1 MKLVHP
7 VAERRLALAARGLNV
22 VLAVSTGNEAV
33 VGVDDVFDHL
43 VRSDGAD
50 LFVLFVEAIR
60 KPGLFLSAAA
70 AARRLR
76 PRRTRGE
83 TPAGLGAFE
92 SAPCYREVS
101 DRRRSDG
108 P

>member
-1 MKLVHP
+1 MTRCGS
-7 VAERRLALAARGLNV
+7 ARRQRCG
-22 VLAVSTGNEAV
+22 SEPREPE
-33 VGVDDVFDHL
+33 
-43 VRSDGAD
+43 VRSLVIGGLLGA
-50 LFVLFVEAIR
+50 
-60 KPGLFLSAAA
+60 SAAA

-76 PRRTRGE
+76 PRRRRRE

-101 DRRRSDG
+101 ERRRNDG

>member
-1 MKLVHP
+1 
-7 VAERRLALAARGLNV
+7 VARRDDKRVRDDGRGRK
-22 VLAVSTGNEAV
+22 
-33 VGVDDVFDHL
+33 
-43 VRSDGAD
+43 VRSLVIGGLIGA
-50 LFVLFVEAIR
+50 
-60 KPGLFLSAAA
+60 SAAA

-76 PRRTRGE
+76 PPRRRRE

-101 DRRRSDG
+101 ERRRADG